1 MTDFIRDARMMGDA
15 FAEWMKEKHPE
26 FIAKNRESFNPI
38 IMAQMMKL
46 YYEYIKEIGAEPK
59 KNVS

>member
-1 MTDFIRDARMMGDA
+1 MSNTISDAKRLGGA
-15 FAEWMKEKHPE
+15 FAEWVKIKHPD
-26 FIAKNRESFNPI
+26 FIEKNKNRFNPTI
-38 IMAQMMKL
+38 VAQMMKL